1 MNERLLK
8 ELQQAAPPSVP
19 RQTIRIVA
27 PPERAYSTWIGGSI
41 LTTLSTLE
49 KWVISK
55 AEYDEVGPA
64 IARTQ
69 GIM

>member
-8 ELQQAAPPSVP
+8 EVQQAAPPSVP
-19 RQTIRIVA
+19 RQSIQVVA

-41 LTTLSTLE
+41 LASLSTLE
-49 KWVISK
+49 KFVISK
-55 AEYDEVGPA
+55 AEYDEVGPV

-69 GIM
+69 CIM